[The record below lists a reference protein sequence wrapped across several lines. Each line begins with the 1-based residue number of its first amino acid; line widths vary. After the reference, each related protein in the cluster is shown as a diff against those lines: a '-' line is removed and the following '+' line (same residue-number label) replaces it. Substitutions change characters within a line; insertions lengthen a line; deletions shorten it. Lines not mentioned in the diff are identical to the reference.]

1 MSALALTPERRL
13 AIWHAVSVDCLTFK
27 QCGDLMR
34 VSPEEA
40 RRIYEEVSQEN
51 ESRFITRAEAR
62 REIRAQQ
69 LDDIRARS
77 VRAYELSGKTRK
89 KKTTKTIE
97 KKKTTEGGE
106 EYFEIVGRE
115 VNVTV
120 EEHVPDPRFSNTA
133 IAAIA
138 KICDLQGLDA
148 PKQVHVTEHSVHDV
162 YLELR
167 GKTSEE
173 LEQLAQIER
182 LRAMGILKDKV
193 IEVIPQKK
201 EEPPCPP
208 EPEKKE

>member
-77 VRAYELSGKTRK
+77 VRTFELSGKPRK
-89 KKTTKTIE
+89 KKVVE
-97 KKKTTEGGE
+97 KLRKRKETEGGE
-106 EYFEIVGRE
+106 VYFVDGDERTTETIE
-115 VNVTV
+115 Q
-120 EEHVPDPRFSNTA
+120 HVPDPRFLNTA
-133 IAAIA
+133 IAAIT
-138 KICDLQGLDA
+138 KISDLQGLDA

-208 EPEKKE
+208 PEKKE